1 MASANRKAQHLK
13 QTGGL
18 NRHPERVRAPWFQSE
33 GFFDA
38 RDLVQ
43 VKYEMLRHV
52 RIEGADKTEAATL
65 FGVSRPTFYQA
76 EADFERAGLSGLLPK
91 PRGPK
96 GAHKLTPDVMQF
108 IEARLIEEEPPA
120 ARALA
125 RLIETELGVSVH
137 PRSIER
143 ALARKKNDNPH
154 LLPAAG
160 SGFGVR
166 DLTGRGAARQG
177 ATRWTRCRRLPRR
190 AGRTRIADVRRD
202 DSDHAP
208 TTDDPSPKPTT

>member
-1 MASANRKAQHLK
+1 MATRNRKAQHLK

-43 VKYEMLRHV
+43 VKYEMLRQV
-52 RIEGADKTEAATL
+52 RIEGADKTEAAAL

-76 EADFERAGLSGLLPK
+76 EADFARAGLSGLLPK

-96 GAHKLTPDVMQF
+96 GAHKLTREVMRF
-108 IEARLIEEEPPA
+108 IERHMTGDDPPG

-143 ALARKKNDNPH
+143 ALARKKK
-154 LLPAAG
+154 
-160 SGFGVR
+160 R
-166 DLTGRGAARQG
+166 
-177 ATRWTRCRRLPRR
+177 
-190 AGRTRIADVRRD
+190 
-202 DSDHAP
+202 
-208 TTDDPSPKPTT
+208 

>member
-1 MASANRKAQHLK
+1 MAPANRKAQHLK

-91 PRGPK
+91 LRGPK

-143 ALARKKNDNPH
+143 ALARKKK
-154 LLPAAG
+154 
-160 SGFGVR
+160 R
-166 DLTGRGAARQG
+166 
-177 ATRWTRCRRLPRR
+177 
-190 AGRTRIADVRRD
+190 
-202 DSDHAP
+202 
-208 TTDDPSPKPTT
+208 